1 MIPTHS
7 LTQKRYG
14 TTIVSLRDGNILF
27 LEDKL
32 ESQFCDWVILRGEIQ
47 ISAGQ
52 RCLKAGIVGA
62 PSLSNKSMKQLFLL
76 ITWVCSGKRLTSPQD
91 AAILAVYRSNLWRG
105 NSPLRHGAHG
115 NKFEATV
122 RAATFFQPEISVIPL
137 DVAQALNYLHLKKTF
152 PDYPPWHQQWQCVA
166 MATRKSMA
174 RESFWLRRCQI
185 QGTED
190 VDWSWL
196 FCLQRSRSK

>member
-32 ESQFCDWVILRGEIQ
+32 ESQFCDWVIPRGEIQ

-62 PSLSNKSMKQLFLL
+62 PSLSNKSTKQLFLL
-76 ITWVCSGKRLTSPQD
+76 IT
-91 AAILAVYRSNLWRG
+91 
-105 NSPLRHGAHG
+105 
-115 NKFEATV
+115 
-122 RAATFFQPEISVIPL
+122 
-137 DVAQALNYLHLKKTF
+137 
-152 PDYPPWHQQWQCVA
+152 
-166 MATRKSMA
+166 
-174 RESFWLRRCQI
+174 
-185 QGTED
+185 
-190 VDWSWL
+190 
-196 FCLQRSRSK
+196 

>member
-32 ESQFCDWVILRGEIQ
+32 ESQFCDWVIPRGEIQ

-122 RAATFFQPEISVIPL
+122 RAATFFQDRNICYSSGCSSSFKLPSPKENLPRLSTVTS
-137 DVAQALNYLHLKKTF
+137 A
-152 PDYPPWHQQWQCVA
+152 VA
-166 MATRKSMA
+166 MCCYGDKEIDGEGKFLVTALPNSRN
-174 RESFWLRRCQI
+174 RRCRLVLAVLL
-185 QGTED
+185 TA
-190 VDWSWL
+190 L
-196 FCLQRSRSK
+196 PK